1 MTKSKKLIEIKG
13 TNLQKKCL
21 LLQFILLIIAL
32 IAASV
37 TIYTN
42 ANNIENNF
50 STIILAFASGGT
62 FSLLLIPF
70 MLQNNK

>member
-21 LLQFILLIIAL
+21 LLESILLIIAL
-32 IAASV
+32 LATGG

-50 STIILAFASGGT
+50 FSIILAFAVGGI
-62 FSLLLIPF
+62 FSLLLLPII
-70 MLQNNK
+70 LQNDK